1 MQSVILEVAERL
13 ILKILFVPDFAG
25 EHERDCPFEADSV
38 NPTWWQNLFVANS
51 FNSRKL
57 VLLHAARSVSSTR
70 VKHIVPFW
78 LSRLPIHGKTSSHSM
93 HSAPSRVGGWALC
106 LKVLRAMSA
115 EDKVCHSIRASA
127 RLSNTQKPSG
137 LRGKGEQRREIAQFL
152 HRKYGFPSM
161 GELPSQKMP
170 KTEKKDK
177 GRYDIFPGGPGKEQK
192 IRIAL

>member
-1 MQSVILEVAERL
+1 
-13 ILKILFVPDFAG
+13 
-25 EHERDCPFEADSV
+25 
-38 NPTWWQNLFVANS
+38 
-51 FNSRKL
+51 
-57 VLLHAARSVSSTR
+57 
-70 VKHIVPFW
+70 
-78 LSRLPIHGKTSSHSM
+78 
-93 HSAPSRVGGWALC
+93 
-106 LKVLRAMSA
+106 MSA

-152 HRKYGFPSM
+152 HRKYGFPSK

-170 KTEKKDK
+170 KTDKKDK